1 MSGEVMDV
9 KEVAA
14 YLSISPNTVYKWVDQ
29 RRLPFTKVGN
39 LLRFPKPII
48 DRWLAQRTTHPKA
61 ELYDRFV
68 AMVTRYHL
76 EKLFES
82 RGIEVEELEQ
92 MEAERLQ
99 EELERMIEAY
109 LSVKDQDP
117 QQQR

>member
-61 ELYDRFV
+61 ELYERFV